1 MLGGDGPEAAEEAQK
16 LTLAVQGLTSKGAKD
31 ARAKRTAEAASAAE
45 AAELEE
51 LALLEAMVAKE
62 EVSLESEQQQL
73 AEDTKALLALQAKT
87 REASATQK
95 TENAD
100 LNDERDE
107 LLRQR
112 FLVEARQVKLLS
124 ELQSIYPIQEEG
136 DGFAIRGLDLPYNY
150 EAKDDEVVSSALGYV
165 THLMLMLSK
174 YLQIPLRYQLV
185 YSASR
190 SAVRDRVAPGRETPS
205 PTSNIYPLYRRGVD
219 NARFVTAIEFLQ
231 ANVRQVLTVRGVH
244 YDEKAHML
252 KNLNELFKS
261 EIIPELM

>member
-1 MLGGDGPEAAEEAQK
+1 MD
-16 LTLAVQGLTSKGAKD
+16 S
-31 ARAKRTAEAASAAE
+31 
-45 AAELEE
+45 
-51 LALLEAMVAKE
+51 
-62 EVSLESEQQQL
+62 
-73 AEDTKALLALQAKT
+73 
-87 REASATQK
+87 
-95 TENAD
+95 
-100 LNDERDE
+100 
-107 LLRQR
+107 RQC
-112 FLVEARQVKLLS
+112 
-124 ELQSIYPIQEEG
+124 

-231 ANVRQVLTVRGVH
+231 ANVRQVRLACM
-244 YDEKAHML
+244 AHA
-252 KNLNELFKS
+252 S
-261 EIIPELM
+261 WHGSSS